1 MVTIMRTFANVKTI
15 VVDLDRTLLHADKT
29 LSLYTATVLKECKKN
44 SIRIMVATARPL
56 RTTTPY
62 CQMIDFDAMVVS
74 NGARVIHGN
83 HRTEYGI
90 CQKSAERI
98 LNTLTRYSSLRITLE
113 TGDCAYS
120 NKPIADYE
128 TILSNDLVGIA
139 KAEGAIKILVH
150 LDNQD
155 TLALVQKELTEDL
168 YYTIANGYLMQ
179 IMNKSATKW
188 NGIQAMLDICNC
200 SPNETAYF
208 GDDYDDI
215 EPIKM
220 CGIGIAV
227 SNGID
232 EVKAVADYV
241 AESND
246 ADGVA
251 RFIDQM
257 ILKKL

>member
-1 MVTIMRTFANVKTI
+1 MVMTVRNTVNVETI
-15 VVDLDRTLLHADKT
+15 VVDLDRTLLHTDKT
-29 LSLYTATVLKECKKN
+29 LSSYTVTVLQACRKKA
-44 SIRIMVATARPL
+44 IRIMVATARPL
-56 RTTTPY
+56 RTTKQF
-62 CQMIDFDAMVVS
+62 CEMIDFDAMVVS
-74 NGARVIHGN
+74 NGARVIYGN
-83 HRTEYGI
+83 QRTEYGI
-90 CQKSAERI
+90 CQKSAEHL
-98 LNTLTRYSSLRITLE
+98 LNTLNHHPTLRITLE

-120 NKPIADYE
+120 NKPIEDYE
-128 TILSNDLVGIA
+128 TVISDDLAGIA
-139 KAEGAIKILVH
+139 KSEGVLKILVH
-150 LDNQD
+150 IDSEN
-155 TLALVQKELTEDL
+155 TLAIVKQELTDDL

-188 NGIQAMLDICNC
+188 NGIKAMLDIGDC

-232 EVKAVADYV
+232 EVKSVADYI

-251 RFIDQM
+251 KFIEQM
-257 ILKKL
+257 LLRKQ